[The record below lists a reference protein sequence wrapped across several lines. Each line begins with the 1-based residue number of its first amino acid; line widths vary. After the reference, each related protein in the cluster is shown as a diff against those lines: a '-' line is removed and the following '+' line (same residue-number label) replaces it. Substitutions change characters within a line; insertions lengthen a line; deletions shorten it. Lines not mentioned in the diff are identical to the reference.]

1 MAKRRRPALLSREEL
16 AAEDAPLKPL
26 AERPATEIL
35 RAVLELFWLLRLW
48 HHQARG
54 ETFLICDRGAI
65 TKTGIVPV
73 YLDHELPL
81 REAGELV
88 ADLLRP
94 YPLGHAWRWRLVLC
108 PVRERTRA
116 GIHLLL
122 MDPPRKGRPW
132 SEPMWLRS
140 STAGERGK
148 RPGPQAES
156 RERSGGSERERS
168 TKPRAGARSDKSAP
182 RVPGRREEKRVSPV
196 EVSA

>member
-1 MAKRRRPALLSREEL
+1 MAKRRRLAASREEL
-16 AAEDAPLKPL
+16 AAEGAPLKPL
-26 AERPATEIL
+26 VERPATEIL
-35 RAVLELFWLLRLW
+35 RAVFELFWLLRLW

-54 ETFLICDRGAI
+54 ETFLVCDRGAI

-94 YPLGHAWRWRLVLC
+94 YPPGHVWRWRLVLC
-108 PVRERTRA
+108 PARERTRA

-122 MDPPRKGRPW
+122 MDPPRKDRPW

-140 STAGERGK
+140 STYEQHVRRHGR
-148 RPGPQAES
+148 QAES
-156 RERSGGSERERS
+156 RKPSGGSERERPQ
-168 TKPRAGARSDKSAP
+168 KPQAGARSDKNAP
-182 RVPGRREEKRVSPV
+182 RVPGGGQERRVSPV
-196 EVSA
+196 EVRA